1 MAILYPL
8 LQSAFDPA
16 TKYHVHPTSTLN
28 SSDPYGCTVA
38 ESTSF
43 SAPLVAAS
51 CVAVKHVSSRKPDVF
66 GVYSA
71 FAFFK
76 ILFVLKTRRKDGDG
90 QFTLLIPTRASNTK
104 RNKHKEEE
112 EERDLLSSFSPSL
125 FFPFF
130 LKKRTRCFWPRKEQ
144 EKERKRERREAI
156 YTHAFEALRTN
167 FEPTFVSL
175 TPPWKCMVFLKS
187 AIELDLRISKRT
199 KCRWARCSSSK

>member
-51 CVAVKHVSSRKPDVF
+51 CVAVKHVSSRKPTVF
-66 GVYSA
+66 GVYPAS
-71 FAFFK
+71 AFFK

-130 LKKRTRCFWPRKEQ
+130 LKKRTREHGAFGREKNKKKKE
-144 EKERKRERREAI
+144 KGRGAMRSIDTLLKRCGQILNRRLSLSL
-156 YTHAFEALRTN
+156 LRGN
-167 FEPTFVSL
+167 VWSF
-175 TPPWKCMVFLKS
+175 
-187 AIELDLRISKRT
+187 
-199 KCRWARCSSSK
+199 